1 MIESLYHT
9 GGASDETAYMPIFHP
24 YTYNKGISKGNIETS
39 TIPWGETED
48 GYNDYKEEFLCG
60 TLKEVRFTAI
70 ELENTHFFLILF
82 VK

>member
-9 GGASDETAYMPIFHP
+9 GGASDGTAYMPIFHP
-24 YTYNKGISKGNIETS
+24 YTYKKGISKGNIETS
-39 TIPWGETED
+39 IIPWGED

-70 ELENTHFFLILF
+70 EFLFLF
-82 VK
+82 VE